1 MGRTAPHRITP
12 NDATLNVDTT
22 APNGSVLPEPPR
34 GYVRLAGERGD
45 DVDVLLNALI
55 GVSIGFVASCARK

>member
-22 APNGSVLPEPPR
+22 APNGSVLPEPPE
-34 GYVRLAGERGD
+34 GTFGSP
-45 DVDVLLNALI
+45 
-55 GVSIGFVASCARK
+55 VSAVTMSMSC